1 MMEHE
6 LVPNPAARKNRK
18 RVGRGDAAGQGST
31 AGRGMKGQ
39 KSRPGKGPRVG
50 FEGGQ
55 NPLIKGLPMTRGF
68 TNKFK
73 VYYSLVKLSSLE
85 TFEAGERI
93 TPELLLQHG
102 YVRHSKWPV
111 KIVGDGDVSKALT
124 VAAHKFTRSAREKIE
139 AAKGK
144 VEEL

>member
-6 LVPNPAARKNRK
+6 LVPNPAARKSRK

-39 KSRPGKGPRVG
+39 KSRPGKGPRIG

-55 NPLIKGLPMTRGF
+55 NPLIKGLPMKRGF

-73 VYYSLVKLSSLE
+73 THYSLVKLGSLE
-85 TFEAGERI
+85 AFEVGERI

-102 YVRHSKWPV
+102 YVRHPKRPV